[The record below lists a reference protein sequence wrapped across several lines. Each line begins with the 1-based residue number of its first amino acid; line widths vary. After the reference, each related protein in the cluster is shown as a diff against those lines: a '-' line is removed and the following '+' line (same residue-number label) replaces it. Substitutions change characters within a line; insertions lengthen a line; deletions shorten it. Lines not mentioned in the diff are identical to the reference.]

1 MTFFTNSKDERDLIT
16 GLTKLEVVPFDKHVP
31 ESKEVDLLLLDNDFF
46 YVDDNPHILALN
58 VLVIRPDRADL

>member
-1 MTFFTNSKDERDLIT
+1 MTFPTNSKDERDLIT

>member
-1 MTFFTNSKDERDLIT
+1 MTFSTNSKDERDLIT
-16 GLTKLEVVPFDKHVP
+16 SLTKLEVVPFDKRVP

>member
-1 MTFFTNSKDERDLIT
+1 MTFSTNSKDERDLIT

>member
-1 MTFFTNSKDERDLIT
+1 MTFSTNSKDERDLIT
-16 GLTKLEVVPFDKHVP
+16 SLTKLEVVPFDKHVP

-58 VLVIRPDRADL
+58 VLVISPDRADL

>member
-1 MTFFTNSKDERDLIT
+1 MKFSTNSKDERDLIT